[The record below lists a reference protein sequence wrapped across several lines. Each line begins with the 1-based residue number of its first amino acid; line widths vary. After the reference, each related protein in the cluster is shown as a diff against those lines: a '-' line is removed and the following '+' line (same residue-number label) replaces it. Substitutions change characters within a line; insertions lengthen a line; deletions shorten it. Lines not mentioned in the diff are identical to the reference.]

1 MTPITSAVPLGP
13 GEGWKVIAADT
24 LTLLP
29 QLPDHCIDAVVCD
42 PPYGIDFQQA
52 AWDGKT
58 IRNVGAAAAG
68 RPLTNGQAFEQ
79 WTGVWARE
87 LARVVKPGGHVA
99 CFAAPRMTHRLT
111 SGLEDAGMEIRD
123 VLMWLYGSGM
133 PKSRR
138 LPGGRGTA
146 LKPAYEPIVLA
157 RTPMAGTTAATA
169 DRWGTGVLNTEACAI
184 PDPTMSTAVV
194 RWPANL
200 CLTHQVGCQP
210 GRCTTGCTAAGLD
223 RHTGRVRPSRFF
235 YCSKASRRERDTG
248 CQQLP
253 ARTLDLFPSA
263 AGRSRRQV
271 RNPHPTVK
279 PIELM
284 RWLTRLITPP
294 GGVVLDPFCGSGS
307 TGCAAVLEDRRFVGI
322 ERDPDHAKVARARI
336 THHHQPRPADSPP
349 PTMAPASR
357 GAA

>member
-1 MTPITSAVPLGP
+1 MTALPLADEVAWTVIT
-13 GEGWKVIAADT
+13 ADT

-29 QLPDHCIDAVVCD
+29 DLPDNCIDAVVCD

-52 AWDGKT
+52 AWDGKA
-58 IRNVGAAAAG
+58 IRTAGAAAAG

-87 LARVVKPGGHVA
+87 LTRVVKPGGHIA

-111 SGLEDAGMEIRD
+111 CGLEDAGLEIRD

-157 RTPMAGTTAATA
+157 RTPMAGTSAATA
-169 DRWGTGVLNTEACAI
+169 QTWGTGALNTEACAI
-184 PDPTMSTAVV
+184 LDPSSPTTAR
-194 RWPANL
+194 RWPANV
-200 CLTHQVGCQP
+200 CLTHQPGCRP
-210 GRCTTGCTAAGLD
+210 GRCAARCAAGDLD

-235 YCSKASRRERDTG
+235 YCGKASRRERDIG
-248 CQQLP
+248 CDQLP

-263 AGRSRRQV
+263 AGSSRRRA

-284 RWLTRLITPP
+284 RWLTRLVTPE

-307 TGCAAVLEDRRFVGI
+307 TGCAAVLEDRRFIGI
-322 ERDPDHAKVARARI
+322 ERDPEHAKVARSRI
-336 THHHQPRPADSPP
+336 GHHH
-349 PTMAPASR
+349 TSR
-357 GAA
+357 GVHDHPGRGLCESR

>member
-1 MTPITSAVPLGP
+1 MTRLPLKARDAWTVIT
-13 GEGWKVIAADT
+13 ADT

-29 QLPDHCIDAVVCD
+29 NMPDHSVDAVVCD
-42 PPYGIDFQQA
+42 PPYGIDFQQE
-52 AWDGKT
+52 AWDGRS
-58 IRNVGAAAAG
+58 IRAAGATAAG
-68 RPLTNGQAFEQ
+68 RPLTSGQAFEQ
-79 WTGVWARE
+79 WTGIWARE
-87 LARVVKPGGHVA
+87 LARVVKPGGHIA

-111 SGLEDAGMEIRD
+111 SGLEDAGLEIRD

-157 RTPMAGTTAATA
+157 RAPLAGTTAATL

-184 PDPTMSTAVV
+184 PDAISPGTV
-194 RWPANL
+194 RWPANV
-200 CLTHQVGCQP
+200 CLTHQPGCKPCQCIA
-210 GRCTTGCTAAGLD
+210 RCAAGDLD
-223 RHTGRVRPSRFF
+223 RHAERVRPSRFF
-235 YCSKASRRERDTG
+235 YCGKASRRERDAG
-248 CQQLP
+248 CDQLP

-284 RWLTRLITPP
+284 GWLTRLVTPE

-307 TGCAAVLEDRRFVGI
+307 TGCAAVLEDRRFIGI

-336 THHHQPRPADSPP
+336 THHHKPLA
-349 PTMAPASR
+349 APAKP
-357 GAA
+357 GFAALPKASA

>member
-1 MTPITSAVPLGP
+1 MTPLPLSHGQAWTVIT
-13 GEGWKVIAADT
+13 ADT

-29 QLPDHCIDAVVCD
+29 QLPDQCIDAVVCD

-52 AWDGKT
+52 AWDGRT
-58 IRNVGAAAAG
+58 IRTAGATAAG
-68 RPLTNGQAFEQ
+68 RPLTSGQAFEQ
-79 WTGVWARE
+79 WTGIWARE
-87 LARVVKPGGHVA
+87 LARVVKPGGHIA

-111 SGLEDAGMEIRD
+111 SGLEDAGLEIRD
-123 VLMWLYGSGM
+123 VLMWLYGTGM

-157 RTPMAGTTAATA
+157 RTPLAGTTAATA
-169 DRWGTGVLNTEACAI
+169 ATWGTGVLNTEACAI
-184 PDPTMSTAVV
+184 PDPASSTEAAMV
-194 RWPANL
+194 RWPANV
-200 CLTHQVGCQP
+200 CLTHQPGCQS
-210 GRCTTGCTAAGLD
+210 GRCSTGCAAGDLD
-223 RHTGRVRPSRFF
+223 RHAQRVRPSRFF
-235 YCSKASRRERDTG
+235 YCGKASRRERDAG

-253 ARTLDLFPSA
+253 AKTLDLFPSA

-284 RWLTRLITPP
+284 RWLTRLITPE

-307 TGCAAVLEDRRFVGI
+307 TGCAATLERRLFIGI
-322 ERDPDHAKVARARI
+322 ERDPDHAQVARARI
-336 THHHQPRPADSPP
+336 THHHPKPA
-349 PTMAPASR
+349 APASP
-357 GAA
+357 AASTPPTARP

>member
-1 MTPITSAVPLGP
+1 MTALPLADHQQWTVIT
-13 GEGWKVIAADT
+13 ADT

-52 AWDGKT
+52 AWDGRT
-58 IRNVGAAAAG
+58 IRQTGTAAAG

-79 WTGVWARE
+79 WTGIWARE
-87 LARVVKPGGHVA
+87 LARVVKPGGHIA

-111 SGLEDAGMEIRD
+111 SGLEDAGLEIRD
-123 VLMWLYGSGM
+123 VLMWLYGTGM

-157 RTPMAGTTAATA
+157 RTPLTGSTAATA
-169 DRWGTGVLNTEACAI
+169 HTWGTGVLNTEACAI
-184 PDPTMSTAVV
+184 HNPDGDD
-194 RWPANL
+194 RWPANV
-200 CLTHQVGCQP
+200 CLSHQPTCQP
-210 GRCTTGCTAAGLD
+210 GSCVVGCAARELD
-223 RHTGRVRPSRFF
+223 RHAARTRPSRFF
-235 YCSKASRRERDTG
+235 YSAKASRRERDAG

-263 AGRSRRQV
+263 NGHSRRHV

-279 PIELM
+279 PLGLM
-284 RWLTRLITPP
+284 RWLTRLVTPP
-294 GGVVLDPFCGSGS
+294 GGLVLDPFCGSGS
-307 TGCAAVLEDRRFVGI
+307 TGCAAALEGRRFIGI
-322 ERDPDHAKVARARI
+322 ERDPDHATVARARI
-336 THHHQPRPADSPP
+336 THHHEPP
-349 PTMAPASR
+349 PAGPSVTPARQAS
-357 GAA
+357 A

>member
-1 MTPITSAVPLGP
+1 MTPTTSALPLKP
-13 GEGWKVIAADT
+13 GEGWKVITADT

-29 QLPDHCIDAVVCD
+29 DLPDHCIDAVVCD
-42 PPYGIDFQQA
+42 PPYGIDFQQE
-52 AWDGKT
+52 AWDGKA
-58 IRNVGAAAAG
+58 IRDVGAAAAG
-68 RPLTNGQAFEQ
+68 RPLTNGQAFAQ

-87 LARVVKPGGHVA
+87 LARVVKPGGHIA

-111 SGLEDAGMEIRD
+111 CGLEDAGLEIRD

-157 RTPMAGTTAATA
+157 RTRMAGTTAATL
-169 DRWGTGVLNTEACAI
+169 DTWGTGALNTEACAI
-184 PDPTMSTAVV
+184 PDPSSLV
-194 RWPANL
+194 RWPANV
-200 CLTHQVGCQP
+200 CLTHQAGCRP
-210 GRCTTGCTAAGLD
+210 GGCARGCAVAGLD
-223 RHTGRVRPSRFF
+223 RHAGRVRPSRFF
-235 YCSKASRRERDTG
+235 YCSKASRRERDAG
-248 CQQLP
+248 CDQLP
-253 ARTLDLFPSA
+253 SRTLDLFPSA

-307 TGCAAVLEDRRFVGI
+307 TGCAAVLEDRRFIGI
-322 ERDPDHAKVARARI
+322 ERDPDHAQVAHARI
-336 THHHQPRPADSPP
+336 THHQPASADLESP
-349 PTMAPASR
+349 MLAPAA
-357 GAA
+357 GAPA